1 MYRLQEAHMKETLGS
16 RINSQRNALQLS
28 QKKITEKFNNYLK
41 EKNTGLKPITQAT
54 FSRWETDRSKPRTV
68 YLRNLAN
75 FFKVSVAY
83 LKEGKIESSKELDDI
98 AEANFSTISKQLS
111 KKIEE
116 LQAETTAAKEQLEHV
131 RKKEKDSISQER
143 QNLEKKIKN
152 NDLGLEDLILINS
165 LTDTL
170 LQLYNDNNE
179 EEKEKIHVRLN
190 TFLTSLMV
198 YISNGSTVSQKELQ
212 TRFRKLISSIK

>member
-1 MYRLQEAHMKETLGS
+1 ML
-16 RINSQRNALQLS
+16 
-28 QKKITEKFNNYLK
+28 
-41 EKNTGLKPITQAT
+41 
-54 FSRWETDRSKPRTV
+54 
-68 YLRNLAN
+68 
-75 FFKVSVAY
+75 
-83 LKEGKIESSKELDDI
+83 ELDDI

-116 LQAETTAAKEQLEHV
+116 LQAETTAAKEQLERV

-198 YISNGSTVSQKELQ
+198 YINNGSTVSQKELQ
-212 TRFRKLISSIK
+212 ARFKKLISSIK

>member
-28 QKKITEKFNNYLK
+28 QKKITEKFNNYLE

>member
-1 MYRLQEAHMKETLGS
+1 MKETLGS
-16 RINSQRNALQLS
+16 RINSQRNALKLS

>member
-1 MYRLQEAHMKETLGS
+1 MKETLGS

-28 QKKITEKFNNYLK
+28 QKKITEKFNNYLE

-83 LKEGKIESSKELDDI
+83 LEEGKIESSKELDDI
-98 AEANFSTISKQLS
+98 AKANFSTISKQLS

-116 LQAETTAAKEQLEHV
+116 LQAETTAAKEQLERV

>member
-16 RINSQRNALQLS
+16 RINSQRKALQLS
-28 QKKITEKFNNYLK
+28 QKKITEKFNNYLR

-54 FSRWETDRSKPRTV
+54 FSRWETNRSKPRTE
-68 YLRNLAN
+68 YLKKLAD
-75 FFKVSVAY
+75 FLKVSVAY
-83 LKEGKIESSKELDDI
+83 LEEGKIESSKELDDI

-111 KKIEE
+111 EKIKE

-143 QNLEKKIKN
+143 KNLEEKIEN
-152 NDLGLEDLILINS
+152 NDLGLEDLILLNS

-170 LQLYNDNNE
+170 LQLCNDDND
-179 EEKEKIHVRLN
+179 EEKEKVHIRLN

-198 YISNGSTVSQKELQ
+198 YINNGSTVTQKELQ

>member
-1 MYRLQEAHMKETLGS
+1 MKETLGS
-16 RINSQRNALQLS
+16 RINSQRNALKLS

-198 YISNGSTVSQKELQ
+198 YINNGSTVSQKELQ
-212 TRFRKLISSIK
+212 ARFKKLISSIK

>member
-1 MYRLQEAHMKETLGS
+1 MKETLGS
-16 RINSQRNALQLS
+16 RINSQRNALKLS
-28 QKKITEKFNNYLK
+28 QKKITEKFNNYLE

-83 LKEGKIESSKELDDI
+83 LEEGKIESSKELDDI
-98 AEANFSTISKQLS
+98 AKANFSTISKQLS

-116 LQAETTAAKEQLEHV
+116 LQAETTAAKEQLERV

>member
-1 MYRLQEAHMKETLGS
+1 MKETLGS

-116 LQAETTAAKEQLEHV
+116 LQAETTAAKEQLERV

>member
-1 MYRLQEAHMKETLGS
+1 MKETLGS

-28 QKKITEKFNNYLK
+28 QKKITEKFNNYLE

-83 LKEGKIESSKELDDI
+83 LEEGKIESSKELDDI

-111 KKIEE
+111 KKIEK

>member
-28 QKKITEKFNNYLK
+28 QKKITEKFNNYLE

-116 LQAETTAAKEQLEHV
+116 LQAETTAAKEQLERV

>member
-1 MYRLQEAHMKETLGS
+1 MKETLGS

-28 QKKITEKFNNYLK
+28 QKKITEKFNNYLE

-198 YISNGSTVSQKELQ
+198 YINNGSTVSQKELQ

>member
-1 MYRLQEAHMKETLGS
+1 MKETLGS
-16 RINSQRNALQLS
+16 RINSQRNALKLS

-116 LQAETTAAKEQLEHV
+116 LQAETTAAKEQLERV

-198 YISNGSTVSQKELQ
+198 YINNGSTVSQKELQ
-212 TRFRKLISSIK
+212 ARFKKLISSIK

>member
-1 MYRLQEAHMKETLGS
+1 MSETLGN
-16 RINSQRNALQLS
+16 RINAQRKTMHLS
-28 QKKITEKFNNYLK
+28 QKKITEKFNNYLE

-54 FSRWETDRSKPRTV
+54 FSRWETNRSKPRTE
-68 YLRNLAN
+68 YLKRLAD

-83 LKEGKIESSKELDDI
+83 LEEGKIESSKELDDI
-98 AEANFSTISKQLS
+98 AETNFSAISKQLS
-111 KKIEE
+111 QKIED
-116 LQAETTAAKEQLEHV
+116 LYAEAKATERQLEHV
-131 RKKEKDSISQER
+131 RDKEKDSISQER
-143 QNLEKKIKN
+143 KNLEEKIEN

-170 LQLYNDNNE
+170 LQLCNDNND
-179 EEKEKIHVRLN
+179 EEKEKIHIRLN

-212 TRFRKLISSIK
+212 TRFRKLISSVK

>member
-1 MYRLQEAHMKETLGS
+1 MKETLGS
-16 RINSQRNALQLS
+16 RINSQRNALKLS

-83 LKEGKIESSKELDDI
+83 LEEGKIESSKELDDI
-98 AEANFSTISKQLS
+98 AKANFSTISKQLS
-111 KKIEE
+111 KKIED
-116 LQAETTAAKEQLEHV
+116 LYAEAEATKEQLRHV
-131 RKKEKDSISQER
+131 RKKEKNSISQER
-143 QNLEKKIKN
+143 KSLEEKIEN
-152 NDLGLEDLILINS
+152 SDLGLEDLILINS

-170 LQLYNDNNE
+170 LQLCNDNND
-179 EEKEKIHVRLN
+179 EEKEKIHTILN
-190 TFLTSLMV
+190 TFLTSLLV
-198 YISNGSTVSQKELQ
+198 YISNGSTVTQKELQ

>member
-1 MYRLQEAHMKETLGS
+1 MKETLGS
-16 RINSQRNALQLS
+16 RINSQRNALKLS

-83 LKEGKIESSKELDDI
+83 LEEGKIESSKELDDI
-98 AEANFSTISKQLS
+98 AKANFSTISKQLS

>member
-1 MYRLQEAHMKETLGS
+1 MYRLQEAIMSETLGN
-16 RINSQRNALQLS
+16 RINAQRKTMHLS
-28 QKKITEKFNNYLK
+28 QKKLTEKFNNYLE
-41 EKNTGLKPITQAT
+41 EKNTGLNPITQAT

-83 LKEGKIESSKELDDI
+83 LEEGKIESSKELDDI
-98 AEANFSTISKQLS
+98 AKANFSTISKQLS

-198 YISNGSTVSQKELQ
+198 YINNGSTVSQKELQ
-212 TRFRKLISSIK
+212 ARFKKLISSIK

>member
-1 MYRLQEAHMKETLGS
+1 MKETLGS
-16 RINSQRNALQLS
+16 RINSQRNALKLS

-83 LKEGKIESSKELDDI
+83 LEEGKIESSKELDDI
-98 AEANFSTISKQLS
+98 AKANFSTISKQLS

-198 YISNGSTVSQKELQ
+198 YINNGSTVSQKELQ
-212 TRFRKLISSIK
+212 ARFKKLISSIK

>member
-1 MYRLQEAHMKETLGS
+1 MKETLGS
-16 RINSQRNALQLS
+16 RINSQRNALKLS
-28 QKKITEKFNNYLK
+28 QKKITEKFNNYLE

>member
-1 MYRLQEAHMKETLGS
+1 MSETLGK
-16 RINSQRNALQLS
+16 RINAQRKAMHLS
-28 QKKITEKFNNYLK
+28 QKKITEKFNNFLE

-83 LKEGKIESSKELDDI
+83 LEEGKIESSKELDDI
-98 AEANFSTISKQLS
+98 AEANFSAISKQLS
-111 KKIEE
+111 QKIED
-116 LQAETTAAKEQLEHV
+116 LYAEAEAAKEQLKHV
-131 RKKEKDSISQER
+131 RKKEKNSISQER
-143 QNLEKKIKN
+143 KNLEEKIEN
-152 NDLGLEDLILINS
+152 NDLGLEDLILLNS
-165 LTDTL
+165 LTDEL
-170 LQLYNDNNE
+170 LKLCNDDND
-179 EEKEKIHVRLN
+179 EEKEKIHTRLN

>member
-1 MYRLQEAHMKETLGS
+1 MYKLQEEHMKETLGS

-28 QKKITEKFNNYLK
+28 QKKITEKFNNYLE

-68 YLRNLAN
+68 YLKNLAN

-83 LKEGKIESSKELDDI
+83 LEKGKIESSKELDDI
-98 AEANFSTISKQLS
+98 AKANFSTISKQLS

-131 RKKEKDSISQER
+131 RKKEKDSISQEK
-143 QNLEKKIKN
+143 QNLEEKIEN
-152 NDLGLEDLILINS
+152 NNLGLEDLILLNS

-170 LQLYNDNNE
+170 LQLCNDNND
-179 EEKEKIHVRLN
+179 EEKEKIHIRLN

-198 YISNGSTVSQKELQ
+198 YINNGSTVSQKELQ
-212 TRFRKLISSIK
+212 MRFRRLISSIK

>member
-1 MYRLQEAHMKETLGS
+1 MSETLGN
-16 RINSQRNALQLS
+16 RINVQRKTMHLS
-28 QKKITEKFNNYLK
+28 QKKITEKFNNYLE

-54 FSRWETDRSKPRTV
+54 FSRWETDRSKPRTE
-68 YLRNLAN
+68 YLKKLAD
-75 FFKVSVAY
+75 FFKVSVTY
-83 LKEGKIESSKELDDI
+83 LEKGKIESSKELDDI
-98 AEANFSTISKQLS
+98 AKANFSTISKQLS

-116 LQAETTAAKEQLEHV
+116 LQAETTATKEQLEHV

-198 YISNGSTVSQKELQ
+198 YINNGSTVSQKELQ
-212 TRFRKLISSIK
+212 ARFKKLISSIK

>member
-1 MYRLQEAHMKETLGS
+1 MKETLGS

-28 QKKITEKFNNYLK
+28 QKKITEKFNNYLE

>member
-1 MYRLQEAHMKETLGS
+1 MSETLGN
-16 RINSQRNALQLS
+16 RINAQRKTMHLS
-28 QKKITEKFNNYLK
+28 QKKLTEKFNNYLE
-41 EKNTGLKPITQAT
+41 EKNTGLNPITQAT

-83 LKEGKIESSKELDDI
+83 LEEGKIESSKELDDI
-98 AEANFSTISKQLS
+98 AKANFSTISKQLS

-198 YISNGSTVSQKELQ
+198 YINNGSTVSQKELQ
-212 TRFRKLISSIK
+212 ARFKKLISSIK

>member
-28 QKKITEKFNNYLK
+28 QKKITEKFNNYLE

-83 LKEGKIESSKELDDI
+83 LEEGKIESSKELDDI
-98 AEANFSTISKQLS
+98 AKANFSTISKQLS

-212 TRFRKLISSIK
+212 ARFKKLISSIK

>member
-1 MYRLQEAHMKETLGS
+1 MKETLGS
-16 RINSQRNALQLS
+16 RINSQRNALKLS

-116 LQAETTAAKEQLEHV
+116 LQAETTAAKEQLERV

-212 TRFRKLISSIK
+212 ARFKKLISSIK

>member
-1 MYRLQEAHMKETLGS
+1 MKETLGS
-16 RINSQRNALQLS
+16 RINSQRNALKLS

-83 LKEGKIESSKELDDI
+83 LEEGKIESSKELDDI
-98 AEANFSTISKQLS
+98 AKANFSTISKQLS
-111 KKIEE
+111 KKIED
-116 LQAETTAAKEQLEHV
+116 LYAEAEATKEQLRHV
-131 RKKEKDSISQER
+131 RKKEKNSISQER
-143 QNLEKKIKN
+143 KSLEEKIEN
-152 NDLGLEDLILINS
+152 SDLGLEDLILINS

-170 LQLYNDNNE
+170 LQLCNDNND
-179 EEKEKIHVRLN
+179 EEKEKIHTILN
-190 TFLTSLMV
+190 TFLTSLLV
-198 YISNGSTVSQKELQ
+198 YINNGSAVSQKELQ

>member
-1 MYRLQEAHMKETLGS
+1 M
-16 RINSQRNALQLS
+16 
-28 QKKITEKFNNYLK
+28 
-41 EKNTGLKPITQAT
+41 
-54 FSRWETDRSKPRTV
+54 
-68 YLRNLAN
+68 
-75 FFKVSVAY
+75 
-83 LKEGKIESSKELDDI
+83 
-98 AEANFSTISKQLS
+98 
-111 KKIEE
+111 
-116 LQAETTAAKEQLEHV
+116 
-131 RKKEKDSISQER
+131 
-143 QNLEKKIKN
+143 
-152 NDLGLEDLILINS
+152 EDLILINS